1 MVHSKINPS
10 RGAVRFSLLFAALA
24 MAATLPLRIW
34 QQIYLVESETGFW
47 AVGGGR
53 GTIALLYVA
62 MGALVALPFVT
73 GLVLRRELAL
83 DLARVPRTAEGVA
96 AVLAAVAI
104 TVGAAVSLH
113 FALSVF
119 TGQTF
124 VEGLLPQQNESMMQ
138 YYIRSGAMAAL
149 FEAVFGALSAL
160 FFVSLA
166 MVNLRP
172 QKQSQLNRFLALT
185 PVLWVIARVLRRF
198 SRTIAYLRVSDL
210 FITIMA
216 LVLLMLFLLAF
227 AQLLSG
233 VNSAGKEWRLL
244 AAGVPAAALLLLAF
258 VPRVVAYRLMGGIVV
273 PSQDAVIE
281 WADPAMALF
290 ICVFLYGRLGQ
301 GAGGREQESG
311 DENTEED
318 DKEAEPTEE
327 V

>member
-1 MVHSKINPS
+1 MLNAEIKSS
-10 RGAVRFSLLFAALA
+10 RGAIRFSLLFAALA

-47 AVGGGR
+47 AVDGGR
-53 GTIALLYVA
+53 GTIVLLYIA
-62 MGALVALPFVT
+62 MAAMIALPFVT
-73 GLVLRRELAL
+73 GLMLRSQFAL
-83 DLARVPRTAEGVA
+83 DLVRAPRTAEGVA
-96 AVLAAVAI
+96 AVLAAAAI

-113 FALSVF
+113 FALTIFS
-119 TGQTF
+119 GQAF

-166 MVNLRP
+166 IINLRP
-172 QKQSQLNRFLALT
+172 QKQSYINRFLALM

-210 FITIMA
+210 FITIIA
-216 LVLLMLFLLAF
+216 LVLLMIFLLAF

-244 AAGVPAAALLLLAF
+244 AAGIPAAALLLLAF
-258 VPRVVAYRLMGGIVV
+258 VPRLVAYQFIGGLV

-290 ICVFLYGRLGQ
+290 ICVFLYGRLQ
-301 GAGGREQESG
+301 SRPTAAAPP
-311 DENTEED
+311 
-318 DKEAEPTEE
+318 EAKVETGEA
-327 V
+327 